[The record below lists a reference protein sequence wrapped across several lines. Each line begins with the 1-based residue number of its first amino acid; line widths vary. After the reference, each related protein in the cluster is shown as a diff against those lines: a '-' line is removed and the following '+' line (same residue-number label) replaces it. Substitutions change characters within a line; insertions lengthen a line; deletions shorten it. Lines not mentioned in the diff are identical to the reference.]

1 MSNSEP
7 AKNSLRHATM
17 VDVLL
22 WLLRRYRR
30 YRVTG
35 KSMMPLLRPLQE
47 VLFNPS
53 AYQQQLPLPN
63 EIVIASHPYQSDLR
77 IIKRILFVET
87 DGRCYLQGDNADE
100 SQDSRQ
106 LGLVPL
112 NQIQGKVLC
121 LFP

>member
-1 MSNSEP
+1 MPNSESM
-7 AKNSLRHATM
+7 KNSLRHSTM

-30 YRVTG
+30 YRITG
-35 KSMMPLLRPLQE
+35 NSMMPLLHPPQE
-47 VLFNPS
+47 VLINPS

-63 EIVIASHPYQSDLR
+63 EIVIASHPYEPDLR
-77 IIKRILFVET
+77 IIKRVLFVET

-100 SQDSRQ
+100 SQDSKQ
-106 LGLVPL
+106 FGLLPL
-112 NQIQGKVLC
+112 TQIQGKVLC